1 MLMAYRK
8 VGWLEQI
15 YYIVKYRIQHGSPK
29 KLPKKGANMKNIFR
43 ASGKKTKSKRGGGI
57 DNKRAQ

>member
-43 ASGKKTKSKRGGGI
+43 VSGKKMKKRGDGIDSKRTE
-57 DNKRAQ
+57 